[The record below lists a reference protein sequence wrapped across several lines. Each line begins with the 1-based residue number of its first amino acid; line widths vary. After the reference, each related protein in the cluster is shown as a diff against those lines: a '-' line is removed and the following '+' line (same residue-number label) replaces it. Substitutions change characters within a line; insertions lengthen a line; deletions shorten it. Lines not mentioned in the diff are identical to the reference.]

1 MHPRDCYFPHP
12 VLRPGSDD
20 FTSGEVLADIRAA
33 KLETHYRI
41 EADLATTCSSL
52 NLMTV
57 ADGAVLGLHVEC
69 PRTRLRAWWPSAA
82 GKVARELST
91 SMFDGP
97 VEMCPLIL
105 AARHTDQYAL
115 DEFHPDYQGETFHI
129 WPGDILAVG
138 DLHVLDVDAQD
149 TRPPTS
155 IFLVSHQAVP
165 TMAELDASGEK
176 AVILLGD
183 REHAAYTR
191 LVNARKMRE
200 LHAVVVAPALVALVA
215 AVQSGRDDAPDRRWS
230 KVLSRH
236 MKERNLLDEGPFR
249 VAQALLE
256 GPLADALDHLASP
269 ESIEDDRDW
278 GGIE

>member
-1 MHPRDCYFPHP
+1 MHPLDCYFPHP

-20 FTSGEVLADIRAA
+20 FTSGELLADIRAA
-33 KLETHYRI
+33 KLEAHYRV
-41 EADLATTCSSL
+41 EADLATTCKSL

-57 ADGAVLGLHVEC
+57 ADGAVLGLHIEC
-69 PRTRLRAWWPSAA
+69 PRTRLRAWWPSVA
-82 GKVARELST
+82 GRVARDLPASAI
-91 SMFDGP
+91 DGI

-105 AARHTDQYAL
+105 AAAHTGHYAL
-115 DEFHPDYQGETFHI
+115 DEFHPDYQGENFRI

-138 DLHVLDVDAQD
+138 DLHVLEVDAQD
-149 TRPPTS
+149 MRPPAS

-191 LVNARKMRE
+191 LVNARKRRE

-215 AVQSGRDDAPDRRWS
+215 AVQSGGDDALDRRWA

-236 MKERNLLDEGPFR
+236 MRERNILDEGPFR
-249 VAQALLE
+249 VAQELLE
-256 GPLADALDHLASP
+256 GPLADALNHLGSP
-269 ESIEDDRDW
+269 ESIEEDRDW
-278 GGIE
+278 GDVE